1 MGERNGPRSSG
12 REGSRLES
20 RSTGSGWTGH
30 PSGGCAW
37 GTCMC
42 PQGLLEQRLPF
53 NWELGPPEG
62 TRQVGSRV
70 PSGGRTKE
78 LHMKAER
85 VAGDGGGETAAPPFR
100 ETPNHFVMWQ
110 VVRRTGEWLK
120 VPEPFVCHL

>member
-1 MGERNGPRSSG
+1 
-12 REGSRLES
+12 
-20 RSTGSGWTGH
+20 
-30 PSGGCAW
+30 
-37 GTCMC
+37 MC

-62 TRQVGSRV
+62 TRQVGSQV

-78 LHMKAER
+78 LHMKTER

-100 ETPNHFVMWQ
+100 ETPNYFVMWQ